1 MKGQESTGEN
11 NPSFR
16 DLIVKKMIERKH
28 KKVLPAHYWNLPQY
42 KSDYQYQIR
51 IFSKLIKI
59 YSKEAIL
66 KTIDKENWCWSLN
79 NPKIQAKI
87 DEEQSKIDR
96 EKSQKEAQIIL
107 NNSGPNLENSQTTI
121 QSSPSFRRKKKENLT
136 DG

>member
-1 MKGQESTGEN
+1 MSKQESTGEN

-16 DLIVKKMIERKH
+16 DLVVKKMIERKH
-28 KKVLPAHYWNLPQY
+28 KKVLPSHYWNLPQY
-42 KSDYQYQIR
+42 KTDYQYQLR
-51 IFSKLIKI
+51 VFSKLIKI

-66 KTIDKENWCWSLN
+66 KTIDKETWCWSLN

-87 DEEQSKIDR
+87 DEEQQKIDR
-96 EKSQKEAQIIL
+96 EKSQKEAQL
-107 NNSGPNLENSQTTI
+107 NNKCGPNVESPNLTI